1 MTKAILS
8 SLLTVWL
15 LLVGSQTV
23 YAWET
28 VHQSPENFLAEFLPG
43 CEKKALWFDL
53 QVIARL
59 QLPFDKMLSDNF
71 LGKCLQV
78 SSSL

>member
-43 CEKKALWFDL
+43 CEKKALWLDAE
-53 QVIARL
+53 VKARVEEL
-59 QLPFDKMLSDNF
+59 LKQLDSVTNLSAWTEPEQ
-71 LGKCLQV
+71 LH
-78 SSSL
+78 